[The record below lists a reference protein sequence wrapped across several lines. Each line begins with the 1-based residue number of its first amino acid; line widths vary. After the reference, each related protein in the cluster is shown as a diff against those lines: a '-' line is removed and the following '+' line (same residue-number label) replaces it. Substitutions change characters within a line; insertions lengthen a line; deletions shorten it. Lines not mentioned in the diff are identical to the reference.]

1 MLISVFEK
9 KESFVCGKHSKVLIS
24 NNCKSKGNTF
34 KPVLKDLTL
43 SQNRSLHNM
52 EACYSV

>member
-9 KESFVCGKHSKVLIS
+9 KESFVCGKHSKVLIL